1 MAPADAPPPPP
12 GSERPFDC
20 LYRHGFARVA
30 VATPAVTVANPAAN
44 LDHHLALARQAHNR
58 HAAVCLF
65 PELGL
70 TGYTCDDLFHQTALL
85 DAAEHALWQITQ
97 ASVDLTPLLLVGLP
111 FRHQGAVYNVA
122 AAVHRGLVLGLVPK
136 TFLPNYREYYEKR
149 YFASAAVLPTD
160 AVARF
165 SCTDLGP
172 LHPDGVPFGNNLAF
186 DATDAPGL
194 AVAVEL
200 CEDFWAPVPPSTAAT
215 LAGAT
220 VVANLSA
227 SNATIGKADR
237 RRTLTAAHSARC
249 VCAYLFSA
257 AGPGESTT
265 DLAWDGQTLI
275 HENGDLLAEGD
286 RFPHQPHLITADLDL
301 GRLAAERARL
311 TTFRDAGNAY
321 AQRVQA
327 TRPVPFTL
335 GLPDPA
341 VPLERPIERFPFVP
355 HDKHQLDD
363 ECHDAFHIQVQGL
376 AQRLRAAKID
386 RVVIGV
392 SGGLDSTHALVVAA
406 RTMDRLG
413 LPRTHIHAFSLPGF
427 ATSAATRTNAHR
439 LADALG
445 VSIREIDITPACERM
460 LADLDHPY
468 ARGNRSADAY
478 DIAFENVQ
486 AGQRTSLL
494 FRLAN
499 HHHALVVGT
508 GDLSELALGFC
519 TYGVGDHMSH
529 YAVNCSVPKT
539 LIQHLI
545 RWTACLDD
553 FANAR
558 DVLLDI
564 VDTEFSPE
572 LIPPTPHSDQDTP
585 HDGPSQRAEE
595 IVGPYELQDFHLY
608 YTLRYGYAPSKIA
621 YLAQHAWHDPDAG
634 LWPPTLTDHDPR
646 HRYDLPD
653 IKRWLRVFLTR
664 YFGFAQFK
672 RSAIPNG
679 PKVST
684 GGSLSP
690 RGDWRA
696 PSDAS
701 ADAWL
706 ADLDRVPDR

>member
-1 MAPADAPPPPP
+1 MADAADNPT
-12 GSERPFDC
+12 GNRPFNC

-30 VATPAVTVANPAAN
+30 VATPAVAVANPRAN
-44 LDHHLALARQAHNR
+44 LDHHLALARQAHDQ

-70 TGYTCDDLFHQTALL
+70 TGYACDDLFHQTTLL
-85 DAAEHALWQITQ
+85 DAAEHALWEITH
-97 ASVDLTPLLLVGLP
+97 ASNNLTPLLLVGLP

-122 AAVHRGLVLGLVPK
+122 AAVHRGRVLGLAPK

-149 YFASAAVLPTD
+149 YFASAANLPPD

-165 SCTDLGP
+165 GCYDLGP
-172 LHPDGVPFGNNLAF
+172 LHPHGVPLGNNLAF
-186 DATDAPGL
+186 AADNLPGL
-194 AVAVEL
+194 TVALDL
-200 CEDFWAPVPPSTAAT
+200 CEDFWAPTPPSTFAA

-220 VVANLSA
+220 IVANLSA

-237 RRTLTAAHSARC
+237 RRTLAAAHSARC
-249 VCAYLFSA
+249 TCAYLFSA

-275 HENGDLLAEGD
+275 HENGEQLAQGQRFPSEPHLVTADIDLDALLAE
-286 RFPHQPHLITADLDL
+286 R
-301 GRLAAERARL
+301 RRL
-311 TTFRDAGNAY
+311 TTLRDAADDHALRVNAI
-321 AQRVQA
+321 R
-327 TRPVPFTL
+327 TLPFTL
-335 GLPDPA
+335 DLPDAP
-341 VPLERPIERFPFVP
+341 VPLQRPIERFPFVP
-355 HDKHQLDD
+355 HDKALLDD
-363 ECHDAFHIQVQGL
+363 HCHDAFHIQVQGL
-376 AQRLRAAKID
+376 AQRMTAASID
-386 RVVIGV
+386 HLVIGV

-406 RTMDRLG
+406 KTMDRLD
-413 LPRTHIHAFSLPGF
+413 LPRTNIHAFVLPGF
-427 ATSAATRTNAHR
+427 ATSTTTRTNAHT
-439 LADALG
+439 LCEKLG
-445 VSIREIDITPACERM
+445 VSTKEIDITAACEQM
-460 LADLDHPY
+460 LKDLDHPY
-468 ARGNRSADAY
+468 SQGKRDADTY

-499 HHHALVVGT
+499 HHAALVVGT

-545 RWTACLDD
+545 RWTANTPD
-553 FANAR
+553 FSNAR

-564 VDTEFSPE
+564 VGTEFSPE
-572 LIPPTPHSDQDTP
+572 LV
-585 HDGPSQRAEE
+585 PSADHTVDVAQPAQRAED
-595 IVGPYELQDFHLY
+595 IVGPYELQDFHLF
-608 YTLRYGYAPSKIA
+608 YTLRYGYPPSKIA
-621 YLAQHAWHDPDAG
+621 FLAHHAWHDKSTG

-646 HRYDLPD
+646 NAYDLPA
-653 IKRWLRVFLTR
+653 IKRWLRVFINR

-696 PSDAS
+696 PSDSSPA
-701 ADAWL
+701 AWL
-706 ADLDRVPDR
+706 ADLDTVPDA